1 MGLFVGEAWAQEGH
15 EGAPGAEAAAPEG
28 AAHEA
33 GAPEG
38 AAHEGAAHEGAA
50 SEEGGHESGP
60 DAKLLTLQSV
70 NLLLFILVLFF
81 AARRPI
87 MDALGNRANAVRRDL
102 DESARL
108 KDEADKRY
116 HEIEARL
123 AGLDRRIDEMKAE
136 AAHEAEA
143 ESERIRERAEADSVR
158 IRETAQRT
166 IREEAL
172 RARNEIRREVV
183 EQATGLAREIVK
195 QNVTPEDQARLQGE
209 FLGALRKPV
218 GGEA

>member
-15 EGAPGAEAAAPEG
+15 EGAAGAEAAAPEG

-33 GAPEG
+33 
-38 AAHEGAAHEGAA
+38 AAHEGAA

-87 MDALGNRANAVRRDL
+87 MDALGNRANSVRRDL

-123 AGLDRRIDEMKAE
+123 AGLNG
-136 AAHEAEA
+136 
-143 ESERIRERAEADSVR
+143 
-158 IRETAQRT
+158 RT
-166 IREEAL
+166 IGANA
-172 RARNEIRREVV
+172 ARI
-183 EQATGLAREIVK
+183 
-195 QNVTPEDQARLQGE
+195 
-209 FLGALRKPV
+209 
-218 GGEA
+218 